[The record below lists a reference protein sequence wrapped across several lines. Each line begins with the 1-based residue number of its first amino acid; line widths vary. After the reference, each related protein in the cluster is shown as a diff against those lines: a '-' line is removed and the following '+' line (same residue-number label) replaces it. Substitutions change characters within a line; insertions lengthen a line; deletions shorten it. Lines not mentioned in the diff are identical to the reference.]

1 MFKLW
6 VSIKKDIR
14 ILLRDKVGISLMFV
28 MPIILVVVV
37 TSIQNSTFQLV
48 NKNKLPILICNMD
61 TGKSGVQLI
70 ESIDKIGMFK
80 VSQIP
85 KGHEKTISDDMH
97 SQDALLGI
105 VIPANFSAEVNAKAK
120 SASDKAMAAFSGQAD
135 TVKNTI
141 KKETSGIGP
150 LTLYYNP
157 VLQES
162 LRFSIQ
168 GAIRSALQLVQTR
181 ETLRTLYYSSNEKE
195 LPKSLENEM
204 LNSNTTINML
214 PVSKDGTRNT
224 PNASQHNV
232 PAWTIF
238 AMFFVIMS
246 LGGSVVREKVSGSFI
261 RLKTL
266 PTNYLVGLLSKQVT
280 YLGVTLLQAV
290 VIFSIGIWLFPY
302 IGLPALNLPQDIFA
316 LFIVT
321 LVCGWC
327 AVSYAICVGVFA
339 QTQEQANGFGAIS
352 IVILA
357 CIGGLMVPSFAMQGL
372 AKTLSNFSPMHWCLQ
387 AYYSLFLEG
396 AQLKDVL
403 NNIGSLFIITVI
415 IQFLTYLGLKRK
427 NLI

>member
-6 VSIKKDIR
+6 ITIKKDIR
-14 ILLRDKVGISLMFV
+14 ILLRDQVGILLMFV

-48 NKNKLPILICNMD
+48 NKNKLPILICNKD
-61 TGKSGVQLI
+61 TGKASVQLI
-70 ESIDKIGMFK
+70 AAIDKIGMFK
-80 VSQIP
+80 VAQIS
-85 KGHEKTISDDMH
+85 KEKEKAISDEMH
-97 SQDALLGI
+97 DQDAMLGI
-105 VIPANFSAEVNAKAK
+105 VIPANFSEKVSAKAK
-120 SASDKAMAAFSGQAD
+120 NVSGKALTSFGLQAD
-135 TVKNTI
+135 TVK
-141 KKETSGIGP
+141 KEVGGIDP

-162 LRFSIQ
+162 LRFSVR
-168 GAIRSALQLVQTR
+168 GAIQSALQLVESRQ
-181 ETLRTLYYSSNEKE
+181 TLRTLYFSINEKP
-195 LPKSLENEM
+195 LPEKLENEM
-204 LNSNTTINML
+204 LSSQTTINLL
-214 PVSKDGTRNT
+214 PVSKDGVRTT

-246 LGGSVVREKVSGSFI
+246 LGGSVVREKISGSFI

-266 PTNYLVGLLSKQVT
+266 PTSYLVGLLSKQIT

-290 VIFSIGIWLFPY
+290 VIFSMGIWLFPY
-302 IGLPALNLPQDIFA
+302 IGLPALNLPSDIFA

-327 AVSYAICVGVFA
+327 AVSYSICVGVFA
-339 QTQEQANGFGAIS
+339 ETQEQSNGFGAVS

-372 AKTLSNFSPMHWCLQ
+372 AKTLANFSPMHWCLQ
-387 AYYSLFLEG
+387 AYYTLFLEG
-396 AQLKDVL
+396 GKLKDVL
-403 NNIGSLFIITVI
+403 NNIGSLFIITLI
-415 IQFLTYLGLKRK
+415 IQFITYLGLKRK

>member
-6 VSIKKDIR
+6 TSIKKDFR
-14 ILLRDKVGISLMFV
+14 VLSRDKVGISLMFL

-48 NKNKLPILICNMD
+48 AKNKLPIVICNTD
-61 TGKSGVQLI
+61 TGKSAEQFI
-70 ESIDKIGMFK
+70 ESVNKIGMFTVTQTGK
-80 VSQIP
+80 D
-85 KGHEKTISDDMH
+85 KAISIAADMED
-97 SQDALLGI
+97 QDAMLGV
-105 VIPANFSAEVNAKAK
+105 VIPPTFSADVQKRAKN
-120 SASDKAMAAFSGQAD
+120 ASDKAMAAFSGEDSLKTTPEAEVGLD
-135 TVKNTI
+135 A
-141 KKETSGIGP
+141 

-168 GAIRSALQLVQTR
+168 GAIQSALQIVQTR
-181 ETLRTLYYSSNEKE
+181 QTLRTLYYDSNEKE

-204 LNSNTTINML
+204 LNSNTKINML
-214 PVSKDGTRNT
+214 PVSKDGTRRT

-246 LGGSVVREKVSGSFI
+246 LGGIVVKEKVSGSFI

-266 PTNYLVGLLSKQVT
+266 PTNYLVGLLSKQVV
-280 YLGVTLLQAV
+280 YLLVTLLQAG
-290 VIFSIGIWLFPY
+290 VIFSIGIWLFPI
-302 IGLPALNLPQDIFA
+302 IGLPPLNLPSDILA
-316 LFIVT
+316 LFLVT

-327 AVSYAICVGVFA
+327 AVSYSICVGIFA
-339 QTQEQANGFGAIS
+339 DTQEQSNGFGAIS
-352 IVILA
+352 IVILS

-372 AKTLSNFSPMHWCLQ
+372 AKTLTNISPMHWCLE
-387 AYYSLFLEG
+387 AYYRLFLENG
-396 AQLKDVL
+396 SLKDIL
-403 NNIGSLFIITVI
+403 NNIASLFIITVV
-415 IQFLTYLGLKRK
+415 IQIVTYWGLKRK

>member
-6 VSIKKDIR
+6 LSIKKDIR

-48 NKNKLPILICNMD
+48 AKNKLPIVICNTD
-61 TGKSGVQLI
+61 TGKASAQFI
-70 ESIDKIGMFK
+70 ESVNKIGMFN
-80 VSQIP
+80 VTQIP
-85 KGHEKTISDDMH
+85 KQQAASIADAMND
-97 SQDALLGI
+97 QDALLGV
-105 VIPANFSAEVNAKAK
+105 VIPATFSAEINSKAQN
-120 SASDKAMAAFSGQAD
+120 ASDKAMAAFSGQED
-135 TVKNTI
+135 SLVTVPATK
-141 KKETSGIGP
+141 SSLDA

-168 GAIRSALQLVQTR
+168 GAIQSALQLVQTR
-181 ETLRTLYYSSNEKE
+181 QTLRTLYYSSNEKE

-204 LNSNTTINML
+204 LNSNTSINML
-214 PVSKDGTRNT
+214 PVSKDGTRTT
-224 PNASQHNV
+224 PNATQHNV

-266 PTNYLVGLLSKQVT
+266 PTNYLVGLLSKQIT
-280 YLGVTLLQAV
+280 YLGVTVLQAA

-302 IGLPALNLPQDIFA
+302 IGLPALNLPSDLFA
-316 LFIVT
+316 LFLVT

-327 AVSYAICVGVFA
+327 AVSYSICVGVFA
-339 QTQEQANGFGAIS
+339 NTQEQANGFGAIS

-357 CIGGLMVPSFAMQGL
+357 CIGGLMVPSFAMQGF
-372 AKTLSNFSPMHWCLQ
+372 AKTLTNISPMHWCLD
-387 AYYSLFLEG
+387 AYYSLFLEN
-396 AQLKDVL
+396 AKLQHVL
-403 NNIGSLFIITVI
+403 NNIGSLFIITLI
-415 IQFLTYLGLKRK
+415 LQLITYLGLKRK

>member
-6 VSIKKDIR
+6 ITIKKDIR
-14 ILLRDKVGISLMFV
+14 ILLRDRVSIALMFL
-28 MPIILVVVV
+28 MPVILVIVV

-48 NKNKLPILICNMD
+48 NKNKLPAVVCNLD
-61 TGKSGVQLI
+61 TGKSGKQFI
-70 ESIDKIGMFK
+70 QDIDKIGLFK
-80 VSQIP
+80 VIVLSANNADSLMQYMDR
-85 KGHEKTISDDMH
+85 H
-97 SQDALLGI
+97 DAMLGI
-105 VIPANFSAEVNAKAK
+105 TIPHNFSEKVLAKAES
-120 SASDKAMAAFSGQAD
+120 SADKAMAEFNGGGDS
-135 TVKNTI
+135 
-141 KKETSGIGP
+141 TSTTTPAIDP
-150 LTLYYNP
+150 LTVYYNP

-168 GAIRSALQLVQTR
+168 GAIQSAMQLVNSRQ
-181 ETLRTLYYSSNEKE
+181 TLRTLYYNTNEKQMPE
-195 LPKSLENEM
+195 ALEKEM
-204 LNSNTTINML
+204 LSAETKINMI
-214 PVSKDGTRNT
+214 PASKDGTHTT
-224 PNASQHNV
+224 PNAAQHNV

-266 PTNYLVGLLSKQVT
+266 PTSYVTGIISKQFT
-280 YLGVTLLQAV
+280 YLLVTLLQAA
-290 VIFSIGIWLFPY
+290 VIFSMGIWLFPVV
-302 IGLPALNLPQDIFA
+302 GLPALNIPNDVFGA
-316 LFIVT
+316 FVVT

-339 QTQEQANGFGAIS
+339 STHEQSNGFGAIS

-372 AKTLSNFSPMHWCLQ
+372 AKTLASFSPMHWCLQ

-396 AQLKDVL
+396 AQLKDIL
-403 NNIGSLFIITVI
+403 NNIVSLLIITVAFQLI
-415 IQFLTYLGLKRK
+415 TYIGLKRK

>member
-6 VSIKKDIR
+6 ISIKKDIR

-48 NKNKLPILICNMD
+48 NKNKLPIVICNTD
-61 TGKSGVQLI
+61 TGKASTQFI
-70 ESIDKIGMFK
+70 ESVGKIGMFTVTEIGK
-80 VSQIP
+80 
-85 KGHEKTISDDMH
+85 EKAKAISDEM
-97 SQDALLGI
+97 QGKDAMLGI
-105 VIPANFSAEVNAKAK
+105 VIPPNFSSEVNNKAK
-120 SASDKAMAAFSGQAD
+120 TASDKAMAAFSGEAD
-135 TVKNTI
+135 TVKTVVKSNNQI
-141 KKETSGIGP
+141 DP

-168 GAIRSALQLVQTR
+168 GAIGSALQLVQTR
-181 ETLRTLYYSSNEKE
+181 ETLRTLYFASNEKE
-195 LPKSLENEM
+195 LPRSLENEM

-214 PVSKDGTRNT
+214 PISKDGTRNT

-280 YLGVTLLQAV
+280 YLGVTLLQAA

-302 IGLPALNLPQDIFA
+302 FGLPALNLPSDLFA
-316 LFIVT
+316 LFLVT

-327 AVSYAICVGVFA
+327 AVSYSICVGVFSE
-339 QTQEQANGFGAIS
+339 TQEQSNGFGAIS

-357 CIGGLMVPSFAMQGL
+357 CIGGLMVPSFAMQGF
-372 AKTLSNFSPMHWCLQ
+372 AKTMASFSPMHWVLQ

-396 AQLKDVL
+396 GQLKDVL
-403 NNIGSLFIITVI
+403 NNIGSLFIITLV
-415 IQFLTYLGLKRK
+415 IQFVTYLGLKRK